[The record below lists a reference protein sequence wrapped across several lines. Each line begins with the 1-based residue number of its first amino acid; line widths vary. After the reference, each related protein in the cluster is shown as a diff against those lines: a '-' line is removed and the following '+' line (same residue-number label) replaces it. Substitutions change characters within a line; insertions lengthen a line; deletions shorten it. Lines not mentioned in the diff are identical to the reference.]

1 MREVRQIAELAFSKA
16 LASLDFCPAVESTA
30 KTHNLGL
37 LFRLFC
43 ASLIA
48 PALRRLQHTRDPAL
62 CLKSTASSKSAFGS
76 TPETT
81 MKAWLGLEEKE
92 QSYMDLGGSNDA
104 ENPLT
109 QAANSV
115 AGAART
121 ASISAR
127 RAVGMQVP
135 VEEQTIEE
143 QVCEMCPTMTFK
155 QRLIALICCCV
166 LGYILEICGTL
177 TLIGGPTA
185 RNIRKFSV
193 LYVCGNLIAI
203 MATAFWVGPKLMCK
217 KMWNSTR
224 RGATA
229 MYLVSLVLVLVLA
242 LLHVAVGVVLLML
255 AVELFCAVW
264 YSASYV
270 PKGRWCVVQCCK
282 NTLFSPCPEVLDP
295 VQASLPT
302 V

>member
-1 MREVRQIAELAFSKA
+1 
-16 LASLDFCPAVESTA
+16 
-30 KTHNLGL
+30 
-37 LFRLFC
+37 
-43 ASLIA
+43 
-48 PALRRLQHTRDPAL
+48 
-62 CLKSTASSKSAFGS
+62 
-76 TPETT
+76 
-81 MKAWLGLEEKE
+81 
-92 QSYMDLGGSNDA
+92 MDLGGSQDA
-104 ENPLT
+104 GKPANGGGEFRRGRGALRVRQRAARRRHAGFRGGADHRGAGLRDVPDDDV
-109 QAANSV
+109 QAAPHCL
-115 AGAART
+115 T
-121 ASISAR
+121 
-127 RAVGMQVP
+127 
-135 VEEQTIEE
+135 
-143 QVCEMCPTMTFK
+143 
-155 QRLIALICCCV
+155 CCCV

-242 LLHVAVGVVLLML
+242 LLHVAVFVVLLML

-264 YSASYV
+264 YTRVLRAE
-270 PKGRWCVVQCCK
+270 GAVVRQQEHV
-282 NTLFSPCPEVLDP
+282 FSPCPCGAKIRWFCGWPCSLLTTVRVNPVGRRDP
-295 VQASLPT
+295 VPT

>member
-1 MREVRQIAELAFSKA
+1 
-16 LASLDFCPAVESTA
+16 
-30 KTHNLGL
+30 
-37 LFRLFC
+37 
-43 ASLIA
+43 
-48 PALRRLQHTRDPAL
+48 
-62 CLKSTASSKSAFGS
+62 
-76 TPETT
+76 

-92 QSYMDLGGSNDA
+92 QSYMDLGGNNDA

-135 VEEQTIEE
+135 VDEQTIEE

-242 LLHVAVGVVLLML
+242 LLHVAVFVVLLML

>member
-1 MREVRQIAELAFSKA
+1 
-16 LASLDFCPAVESTA
+16 
-30 KTHNLGL
+30 
-37 LFRLFC
+37 
-43 ASLIA
+43 
-48 PALRRLQHTRDPAL
+48 
-62 CLKSTASSKSAFGS
+62 
-76 TPETT
+76 

-92 QSYMDLGGSNDA
+92 QSYMDLGGSTDA

-229 MYLVSLVLVLVLA
+229 MYLVSLVLVLVL
-242 LLHVAVGVVLLML
+242 VLYL
-255 AVELFCAVW
+255 
-264 YSASYV
+264 
-270 PKGRWCVVQCCK
+270 
-282 NTLFSPCPEVLDP
+282 
-295 VQASLPT
+295 
-302 V
+302 

>member
-1 MREVRQIAELAFSKA
+1 MRIYHNPRCSKSRQTLALLQEAGVEPEVVEYLKTPPSAQELGQVHAA
-16 LASLDFCPAVESTA
+16 LGGDVRAMLRFKEERARE
-30 KTHNLGL
+30 LGL
-37 LFRLFC
+37 RPDDERDTGEWLRL
-43 ASLIA
+43 L
-48 PALRRLQHTRDPAL
+48 
-62 CLKSTASSKSAFGS
+62 
-76 TPETT
+76 
-81 MKAWLGLEEKE
+81 
-92 QSYMDLGGSNDA
+92 A
-104 ENPLT
+104 ENPQLLERPIVV
-109 QAANSV
+109 S
-115 AGAART
+115 AGAARS
-121 ASISAR
+121 ASVSAR

-242 LLHVAVGVVLLML
+242 LLHVAVFVVLLML

>member
-1 MREVRQIAELAFSKA
+1 M
-16 LASLDFCPAVESTA
+16 
-30 KTHNLGL
+30 
-37 LFRLFC
+37 
-43 ASLIA
+43 
-48 PALRRLQHTRDPAL
+48 
-62 CLKSTASSKSAFGS
+62 
-76 TPETT
+76 
-81 MKAWLGLEEKE
+81 
-92 QSYMDLGGSNDA
+92 
-104 ENPLT
+104 
-109 QAANSV
+109 
-115 AGAART
+115 
-121 ASISAR
+121 
-127 RAVGMQVP
+127 
-135 VEEQTIEE
+135 
-143 QVCEMCPTMTFK
+143 
-155 QRLIALICCCV
+155 

-255 AVELFCAVW
+255 GVELFCAVW

>member
-1 MREVRQIAELAFSKA
+1 
-16 LASLDFCPAVESTA
+16 
-30 KTHNLGL
+30 
-37 LFRLFC
+37 
-43 ASLIA
+43 
-48 PALRRLQHTRDPAL
+48 
-62 CLKSTASSKSAFGS
+62 
-76 TPETT
+76 

-92 QSYMDLGGSNDA
+92 QSYMDLGGSQDA

-109 QAANSV
+109 AAANSV
-115 AGAART
+115 AGAARS
-121 ASISAR
+121 ASVSAR

>member
-1 MREVRQIAELAFSKA
+1 
-16 LASLDFCPAVESTA
+16 
-30 KTHNLGL
+30 
-37 LFRLFC
+37 
-43 ASLIA
+43 
-48 PALRRLQHTRDPAL
+48 
-62 CLKSTASSKSAFGS
+62 
-76 TPETT
+76 
-81 MKAWLGLEEKE
+81 MKAWLGLDE
-92 QSYMDLGGSNDA
+92 QQEQRGYMDLGGSNEA
-104 ENPLT
+104 ENPLAS
-109 QAANSV
+109 AAQSV

-121 ASISAR
+121 ASINAR

-143 QVCEMCPTMTFK
+143 QVCELCPTMTFK

-166 LGYILEICGTL
+166 LGYTLEICGTL

-185 RNIRKFSV
+185 KNIRTFSV

-203 MATAFWVGPKLMCK
+203 LATAFWVGPKLMCK
-217 KMWNSTR
+217 KMWNSSR

-242 LLHVAVGVVLLML
+242 LLHVALGFIILML
-255 AVELFCAVW
+255 SIELFCAVW

-282 NTLFSPCPEVLDP
+282 QTFFSPCPEVLDP
-295 VQASLPT
+295 VQASLPA

>member
-1 MREVRQIAELAFSKA
+1 MI
-16 LASLDFCPAVESTA
+16 ST
-30 KTHNLGL
+30 
-37 LFRLFC
+37 
-43 ASLIA
+43 
-48 PALRRLQHTRDPAL
+48 Q
-62 CLKSTASSKSAFGS
+62 
-76 TPETT
+76 
-81 MKAWLGLEEKE
+81 
-92 QSYMDLGGSNDA
+92 
-104 ENPLT
+104 
-109 QAANSV
+109 
-115 AGAART
+115 
-121 ASISAR
+121 
-127 RAVGMQVP
+127 
-135 VEEQTIEE
+135 EQTIEE

-255 AVELFCAVW
+255 GVELFCAVW

-295 VQASLPT
+295 VQSSLPT